1 MIKFLSFCASRY
13 ICHLIEQC
21 CQAEESSKDSH
32 AESGMNMQDAVSS
45 SILAKIQTV
54 EGDLIELSVRQA
66 EEQDG
71 RTNEG

>member
-1 MIKFLSFCASRY
+1 VVSIFFLLFRY

-21 CQAEESSKDSH
+21 CQAEES
-32 AESGMNMQDAVSS
+32 AYNQRTESGMNMQDAVSS
-45 SILAKIQTV
+45 SILAKLQHV
-54 EGDLIELSVRQA
+54 EEDLTELSVRQA